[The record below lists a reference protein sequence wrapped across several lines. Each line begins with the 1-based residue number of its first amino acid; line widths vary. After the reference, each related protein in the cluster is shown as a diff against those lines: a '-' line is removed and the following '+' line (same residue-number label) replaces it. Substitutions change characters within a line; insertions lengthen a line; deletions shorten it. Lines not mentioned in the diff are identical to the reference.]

1 MLMEIK
7 IESTALMSATSRIG
21 LAMNNEF
28 KFYISYLIFKKLR
41 DENVITQR
49 EFKDLTQKLSKKY
62 NADILSFMLDIA

>member
-1 MLMEIK
+1 
-7 IESTALMSATSRIG
+7 
-21 LAMNNEF
+21 MNNEF